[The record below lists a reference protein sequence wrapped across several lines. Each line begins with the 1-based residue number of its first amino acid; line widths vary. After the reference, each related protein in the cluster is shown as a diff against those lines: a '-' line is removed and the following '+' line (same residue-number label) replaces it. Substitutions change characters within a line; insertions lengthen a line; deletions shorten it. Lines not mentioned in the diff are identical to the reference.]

1 MLRAVR
7 RLAVRVELMTSNRSS
22 SRALVGGVVALGLSL
37 AACAG
42 SSRGSSAPA
51 PTPAPLPTPAPTPTP
66 APAVAAVTP
75 PPAAPAPPLSIRLD
89 ATYQLPP
96 ATSVEAL
103 PAAPSA
109 YVFVASAGS
118 MRVGRTAS
126 YVDTRAVP
134 DVEGVLAALAAPADA
149 DAVAAPPPPPPEV
162 WQERGTSSGILG
174 SATLQQG
181 GAFASLTGGGDDAA
195 DGFGGLLGDDAGE
208 MSGGFGFGRAGF
220 GPGAG
225 ENPVDD
231 AVPAFELRFD
241 RAAPAATDH
250 PVVLVIDRGVRID
263 RIAELIE
270 AMPRPTAIV
279 IAVDGGDPT
288 GARAL
293 AFTVSAGALPP
304 APVPAAAPPRL
315 TVRRDHPFAE
325 LVALVDGGAA
335 DGASSIGVA
344 VTRPARGGARRAAPP
359 QTRIGKP
366 RVAGSLGHAIIRRY
380 IMRNMAKISYCYEK
394 ELLARPALAGT
405 VTVTF
410 EIATTGKVSSASAE
424 GFDAALGTCVAGFI
438 RAIEFP
444 RPTRGTV
451 TVRYPFTFSPGDH

>member
-51 PTPAPLPTPAPTPTP
+51 PVPASAPTP
-66 APAVAAVTP
+66 APAVAAVAP
-75 PPAAPAPPLSIRLD
+75 PPAAPAPPLSIRLEGS
-89 ATYQLPP
+89 YQLPP
-96 ATSVEAL
+96 ATSIAAL
-103 PAAPSA
+103 PRAPRA
-109 YVFVASAGS
+109 YVFVASDGS
-118 MRVGRTAS
+118 MLVGRTAS
-126 YVDTRAVP
+126 YGDARPVP

-149 DAVAAPPPPPPEV
+149 DAVAAPPPPSPSPSPEV

-181 GAFASLTGGGDDAA
+181 GAFASLTAAGDDAA
-195 DGFGGLLGDDAGE
+195 DGFGGLLGEDAGE

-231 AVPAFELRFD
+231 PVPAFELRFD

-250 PVVLVIDRGVRID
+250 PVVLVVDHGVRID
-263 RIAELIE
+263 RIAGLIE
-270 AMPRPTAIV
+270 ALPRPTAVV
-279 IAVDGGDPT
+279 IAVDGGDPS
-288 GARAL
+288 GARGL
-293 AFTVSAGALPP
+293 AFTVSPGALPP
-304 APVPAAAPPRL
+304 PPDPSAAPPRL
-315 TVRRDHPFAE
+315 TIRRDHPFRE

-335 DGASSIGVA
+335 DGARSIGVA
-344 VTRPARGGARRAAPP
+344 VTRPARGGARRPAPP

-366 RVAGSLGHAIIRRY
+366 RVEGSLDHAIIRRY
-380 IMRNMAKISYCYEK
+380 IMRNMAKISYCYDK

-438 RAIEFP
+438 RTTEFP